1 VTCYL
6 LHIMEDP
13 DREAYR
19 DADLKDVVGLM
30 PRFFCAQAQPLSPLV
45 ASQSVKCMRR
55 NAPCWKPTNGAVAD
69 DASRAE
75 RPGAETPGTAP
86 GPGASPAPKKEEPP
100 AGGNPYTF

>member
-30 PRFFCAQAQPLSPLV
+30 PRFFCAQCDPLNPIV
-45 ASQSVKCMRR
+45 ASEAVKCMRR
-55 NAPCWKPTNGAVAD
+55 NAPCWKPRGTICPESPDQSVGATGPST
-69 DASRAE
+69 DAS
-75 RPGAETPGTAP
+75 P
-86 GPGASPAPKKEEPP
+86 EPDSSR
-100 AGGNPYTF
+100 YTF